1 MDKIT
6 SEEQLRK
13 LIGNTRYTEIAQQL
27 ANQLSDL
34 FRNGRTSAVEA
45 DQAMGVR
52 ALTKGDQHATLRDS
66 VAWWTV
72 REEWR
77 FQRSLYTSTLLTAT
91 INRLG
96 LYFAHTST
104 EDKTMVAYTPDAQ
117 SGEADRQVR
126 LAPGRLLAK
135 VAPFLAEEYRTW
147 LVNQHIAEVSD
158 EVHFLDGE
166 DIVKWYISTTASGDE
181 QTSSGLASCMTG
193 KTDYKESEYPAL
205 VYNTPGVRLA
215 VVKAG
220 DKISGRCLV
229 YENPNDPEDKRY
241 IRGYGAPFLVTR
253 LKNRGY
259 KAGGWIGVKFNT
271 VKSSRGRSSVP
282 EASQPYSAVVVPY
295 LDANGG
301 MCSPNGSTVAI
312 VDGVLTGVV
321 DLSGASNPR
330 TANWLERGSHFVV
343 PSTAGYTTLHHL
355 NSEDFAVEF
364 NGKTYNKLFTKFRTV
379 SYIDLYTGLRVN
391 KEYPQAEAE
400 QHAELTANIG
410 VRKVRGVLAP
420 LLNDEMLIAKF
431 ESWYAEIDKRDLS
444 YQQWLRIWCINE
456 TTQETV
462 TLLAKQLEECP
473 SWDADQQA
481 FRLSANLIRVHYP
494 LDKDLYPVPDDTD
507 ADDLPYG
514 EKVIFGARW
523 FSRAIEVVHNSKRV
537 FIKTADATKLAV
549 WNTEKDKWEMQEV
562 HLSTIDSTKL
572 TYKKIGSNK
581 VWIDKRTKHRVRTR
595 SGSWAYPGLQDIVQY
610 ADGTYDFVRNSRTA
624 SLQDWTEFTY
634 PRKGTVEEI
643 ENLLTT
649 WVDNKLK
656 LVQQSLQPWHLS
668 ADFVLRDNSLMYN
681 GRSMRFDDLDTAQKW
696 LDNAANMLKTMEASS
711 AAQPLTITNG
721 SVNIYRLRRKA
732 SYMVVKQLS
741 RTVAEMLAEES
752 PAHLGA
758 FVAPVTETFEFNQEL
773 AIAA

>member
-1 MDKIT
+1 MEKIT

-13 LIGNTRYTEIAQQL
+13 LIGNTHYTEIAQQL

-77 FQRSLYTSTLLTAT
+77 FQRSLYASTLLTAT

-96 LYFAHTST
+96 LYFAHIST

-259 KAGGWIGVKFNT
+259 KAGGWVGVKFNT
-271 VKSSRGRSSVP
+271 VKSSRGRSTDN
-282 EASQPYSAVVVPY
+282 YTTVVTPY

-301 MCSPNGSTVAI
+301 MCSANGSTVAI

-321 DLSGASNPR
+321 DLSGARIPR
-330 TANWLERGSHFVV
+330 TGGYLERCTHFVV
-343 PSTAGYTTLHHL
+343 PSTGGYTTLHHL

-379 SYIDLYTGLRVN
+379 SYISLYTGLRVN
-391 KEYPQAEAE
+391 KEYPQAEEE
-400 QHAELTANIG
+400 QHDELTVSIQ

-444 YQQWLRIWCINE
+444 YQQWLRIWYINE
-456 TTQETV
+456 TSQETV
-462 TLLAKQLEECP
+462 PVLAKQLEECP
-473 SWDADQQA
+473 SWDIEQQT
-481 FRLSANLIRVHYP
+481 FRLSNKLIRANYP
-494 LDKDLYPVPDDTD
+494 LDKDLYPVPDDID
-507 ADDLPYG
+507 ADLPYG

-523 FSRAIEVVHNSKRV
+523 FGRAIEIVHNSKRV
-537 FIKTADATKLAV
+537 FIKTEDAASLAV
-549 WNTEKDKWEMQEV
+549 WNTEKDKWDLQDV
-562 HLSTIDSTKL
+562 HVSTIDSTKL
-572 TYKKIGSNK
+572 THKKIGSHK

-595 SGSWAYPGLQDIVQY
+595 SGSWAYPGLQDTVQY
-610 ADGTYDFVRNSRTA
+610 VDGTYDFVRNSRTA
-624 SLQDWTEFTY
+624 QMQDWTDFTY
-634 PRKGTVEEI
+634 PRKGTVAEI
-643 ENLLTT
+643 ESLLAT
-649 WVDNKLK
+649 WVDAKLTTMRSTK
-656 LVQQSLQPWHLS
+656 ELWSSATSFAVSDTTFSLG
-668 ADFVLRDNSLMYN
+668 
-681 GRSMRFDDLDTAQKW
+681 GRVMRHDDLDSAEKW
-696 LDNAANMLKTMEASS
+696 CANADIITKRLLDMGAADPFQISNGLVNAYK
-711 AAQPLTITNG
+711 
-721 SVNIYRLRRKA
+721 LRRKA
-732 SYMVVKQLS
+732 VYMLVKQLS
-741 RTVAEMLAEES
+741 RVAAEMYAEEA
-752 PAHLGA
+752 PAYLGA
-758 FVAPVTETFEFNQEL
+758 FVAPVTETFEFSQEL

>member
-6 SEEQLRK
+6 SEEQLRR

-34 FRNGRTSAVEA
+34 FRNGRISAVEA

-104 EDKTMVAYTPDAQ
+104 EDKTMVAYTPDTQ

-166 DIVKWYISTTASGDE
+166 DIVKWYISTTASGND

-193 KTDYKESEYPAL
+193 KADYKESEYPAL

-253 LKNRGY
+253 LRNRGY

-271 VKSSRGRSSVP
+271 VKSSKARSTDNCTT
-282 EASQPYSAVVVPY
+282 VVTPY

-301 MCSPNGSTVAI
+301 MCNAHGSTVAI

-321 DLSGASNPR
+321 DLSGKRNPR
-330 TANWLERGSHFVV
+330 TGHYLERSTDFVV
-343 PSTAGYTTLHHL
+343 PSTAGYSTLHHL

-364 NGKTYNKLFTKFRTV
+364 NGKTYNKLFTSFGTV
-379 SYIDLYTGLRVN
+379 TYTDLYTGKVVTH
-391 KEYPQAEAE
+391 EFPQSEAE
-400 QHAELTANIG
+400 HYGERTRTLA

-420 LLNDEMLIAKF
+420 LLNDEMLIAQF
-431 ESWYAEIDKRDLS
+431 ERWYSNTDKRDLS
-444 YQQWLRIWCINE
+444 YHQWLRIWYINE
-456 TTQETV
+456 TSRETMTV
-462 TLLAKQLEECP
+462 LEKQLEECP
-473 SWDADQQA
+473 SWKAIDQT
-481 FRLSANLIRVHYP
+481 FRLSDNLIRANYP
-494 LDKDLYPVPDDTD
+494 LDKDLYPVPAD
-507 ADDLPYG
+507 ASEAPYEAPYG

-523 FSRAIEVVHNSKRV
+523 ASRVTEVVHNGKRRFV
-537 FIKTADATKLAV
+537 KTSDTTKLAV
-549 WNTEKDKWEMQEV
+549 WDTEKDTWSLQDVYEPALDKA
-562 HLSTIDSTKL
+562 KL
-572 TYKKIGSNK
+572 TFKKIGSHK
-581 VWIDKRTKHRVRTR
+581 VWIDKRTKNRVRTR
-595 SGSWAYPGLQDIVQY
+595 SGSWAYPGLQDTVQY

-624 SLQDWTEFTY
+624 QMQDWTDFTY

-643 ENLLTT
+643 ENLLAT
-649 WVDNKLK
+649 WLDNKLK
-656 LVQQSLQPWHLS
+656 LVQKSSEPWNI
-668 ADFVLRDNSLMYN
+668 AANFVLRDNSPMIK
-681 GRSMRFDDLDTAQKW
+681 GRNMRFDDLDSAEKW
-696 LDNAANMLKTMEASS
+696 HSNAADMLKSMEANS
-711 AAQPLTITNG
+711 ADQPLTIANG
-721 SVNIYRLRRKA
+721 SINIYRLRRKA
-732 SYMVVKQLS
+732 SYMLTKRLARS
-741 RTVAEMLAEES
+741 VAEMLAEEA

-758 FVAPVTETFEFNQEL
+758 FAAPVTETFEFNQEL